1 MRLILHLDM
10 DAFYAAVEERDN
22 PQFRGK
28 PVVVGADPK
37 EGRGRGVVSTANYE
51 ARKYGIRS
59 AMPISWAYRVNPNAI
74 FLPVDMKRYV
84 AVSEKIM
91 PILKRYSEKMEQV
104 SIDEAYLEL
113 RTDNIHQAAEVAK
126 EIKKEIWKK
135 EKLTCS
141 IGIGPNKLIAKIASD
156 YKKPNGLTVV
166 QPEEMQ
172 SFLDP
177 KPANVIPGVGPV
189 TYAKL
194 REIGVETI
202 GDLRKITKEKMGM
215 MFGVNGEYIWHM
227 AKGQDTRP
235 VVEEREIKSVG
246 RQTTFLYDVR
256 ESGVIVDVAVKLLEE
271 IFEELQEKGFVG
283 KTLTV
288 MVRYSG
294 FETHTS
300 QKSIDEPLTLEKA
313 KKLAIKLLLPYLGK
327 RPVRLIGVRISNFRF
342 QGLHLS

>member
-10 DAFYAAVEERDN
+10 DAFYAAIEERDN
-22 PQFRGK
+22 PRFQGK
-28 PVVVGADPK
+28 AIVVGADPNGGK
-37 EGRGRGVVSTANYE
+37 GRGVVSTANYE
-51 ARKYGIRS
+51 ARKYGIKS
-59 AMPISWAYRVNPNAI
+59 AMPISWAYKANPNAI

-84 AVSEKIM
+84 TVSRKIM
-91 PILKRYSEKMEQV
+91 PILKMYSEKMEQV

-113 RTDNIHQAAEVAK
+113 RTDNIHQATEVAK

-141 IGIGPNKLIAKIASD
+141 IGIGPNKLIVKIASD

-202 GDLRKITKEKMGM
+202 GDLRKITKEKMGK

-246 RQTTFLYDVR
+246 RQTTFGVDVR
-256 ESGVIVDVAVKLLEE
+256 ASAQIIETAIKLLKE
-271 IFEELQEKGFVG
+271 IFQELEEDNLAG
-283 KTLTV
+283 KTLTAI
-288 MVRYSG
+288 VRYSN

-300 QKSIDEPLTLEKA
+300 QETIGEPLTFEKA
-313 KKLAIKLLLPYLGK
+313 NKLILKLLLPYLGK
-327 RPVRLIGVRISNFRF
+327 RPVRLIGVRISNFA
-342 QGLHLS
+342 